1 MILHKTIGWVTKMN
15 KSSIGCFI
23 YKWGRI
29 ALIVAIIATVIF
41 VFYNSCLSKE
51 ESSEQSNAAS
61 QVIEALLPDGTAFKE
76 FVLENIRKIAHF
88 TEYGILG
95 TEVALYILIYER
107 KRCKMFAPLSLLV
120 PVLVGFLDESI
131 QVLSERGPSITDV
144 WIDIGGYFAFSILVY
159 IVAGT
164 VFFVKDLLKRKSGAP
179 KK

>member
-1 MILHKTIGWVTKMN
+1 MN
-15 KSSIGCFI
+15 KAGTGRSL
-23 YKWGRI
+23 YEWGRI
-29 ALIVAIIATVIF
+29 ALIILMAMTIAF
-41 VFYNSCLSKE
+41 MFYSSSLSRE
-51 ESSEQSNAAS
+51 ESSQQSSTVSLIFDA
-61 QVIEALLPDGTAFKE
+61 ILPDGTAFKE
-76 FVLENIRKIAHF
+76 FVLENLRKIAHF

-164 VFFVKDLLKRKSGAP
+164 VFFVLDLLKRKSGAP

>member
-1 MILHKTIGWVTKMN
+1 MVVWGTKMD
-15 KSSIGCFI
+15 KSSIGCFL

-29 ALIVAIIATVIF
+29 ALIVLMIATVLF
-41 VFYNSCLSKE
+41 VFYNSCLSKDD
-51 ESSEQSNAAS
+51 SSQQSDTVS
-61 QVIEALLPDGTAFKE
+61 QIIDALFPEDTDFKE
-76 FVLENIRKIAHF
+76 FVLGNLRKIAHF

>member
-1 MILHKTIGWVTKMN
+1 MN
-15 KSSIGCFI
+15 KAGTGRSL
-23 YKWGRI
+23 YEWGRI
-29 ALIVAIIATVIF
+29 ALIILMAMTIAF
-41 VFYNSCLSKE
+41 MFYCSSLSRE
-51 ESSEQSNAAS
+51 ESSQQSGTVSLIFDA
-61 QVIEALLPDGTAFKE
+61 ILPDGTAFKE
-76 FVLENIRKIAHF
+76 FVLENLRKIAHF